1 MSAFRFPLPRTVLIL
16 LLIAVAAISAAGIL
30 GALRSRG
37 AEATAATVPKAIVL
51 EFVPEDLY
59 TARQETVTRTL
70 PITGTLSALT
80 SATVKAKVA
89 GELIEVTVREGQT
102 VKQGQLLARID
113 QTEVQARVAARSA
126 DAEAARA
133 QLRLAEKNR
142 ITQKALLD
150 KNFISQNAFDTTQSG
165 YDVAMARLRA
175 TEADLVLAKKTL
187 GDSTLLAPFSGVVS
201 ERYVQP
207 GERVPLDAKLISIV
221 DLSRLTLEASV
232 PASTIAQVRVGQP
245 VAFRV
250 DGFGERSFAGR
261 IERINP
267 ATGAGSRSIS
277 LYALIE
283 NADGLLRGGLFAQ
296 GELIVERLE
305 NALVI
310 PASAV
315 REEIGQTFV
324 YAIENDKLRRRPVRI
339 GLSDANRSVQVL
351 EGLAAGDRV
360 VRSNLGQLR
369 DSAQIQVRDRPPAA
383 SPRSA
388 GS

>member
-37 AEATAATVPKAIVL
+37 AEATAATIPKAIVL
-51 EFVPEDLY
+51 EFVSEDLY
-59 TARQETVTRTL
+59 TARQETITRTL
-70 PITGTLSALT
+70 PITGTLNALT

-102 VKQGQLLARID
+102 VKLGQLLARID

-133 QLRLAEKNR
+133 QLGLAEKNR
-142 ITQKALLD
+142 GTQKALLD

-165 YDVAMARLRA
+165 YDVAVARLRA
-175 TEADLVLAKKTL
+175 AEADLVLAKKTL
-187 GDSTLLAPFSGVVS
+187 GDSTLLAPFSGIVS

-207 GERVPLDAKLISIV
+207 GERVPLDARLISIV

-339 GLSDANRSVQVL
+339 GLSDANGSVQVL
-351 EGLAAGDRV
+351 EGLATGDRV

-369 DSAQIQVRDRPPAA
+369 DSARVLVRDRPPAA

>member
-16 LLIAVAAISAAGIL
+16 LLIAVAAISAAVIL

-142 ITQKALLD
+142 VTQKALLD

-165 YDVAMARLRA
+165 YDVAVARLRA

-187 GDSTLLAPFSGVVS
+187 GDSTLLAPFSGIVS

-339 GLSDANRSVQVL
+339 GLSDANGGVQVL

-369 DSAQIQVRDRPPAA
+369 DSAQVQVRDRPPAA

>member
-142 ITQKALLD
+142 VTQKALLD

-187 GDSTLLAPFSGVVS
+187 GDSTLLAPFSGIVS

-283 NADGLLRGGLFAQ
+283 NADGLLRAGLFAQ

-369 DSAQIQVRDRPPAA
+369 DSAQVQVRVRPPAA

>member
-142 ITQKALLD
+142 VTQKALLD

-165 YDVAMARLRA
+165 YDVAVARLRA

-187 GDSTLLAPFSGVVS
+187 GDSTLLAPFSGIVS

-283 NADGLLRGGLFAQ
+283 NADGLLRAGLFAQ

-310 PASAV
+310 PASSV

>member
-126 DAEAARA
+126 DAEGARA

-283 NADGLLRGGLFAQ
+283 NADGLLRAGLFAQ

-339 GLSDANRSVQVL
+339 GLSDANGGVQVL

>member
-89 GELIEVTVREGQT
+89 GELIAVTVREGQT

-142 ITQKALLD
+142 VTQKALLD

-165 YDVAMARLRA
+165 YDVAVARLRA

-187 GDSTLLAPFSGVVS
+187 GDSTLLAPFSGIVS

-283 NADGLLRGGLFAQ
+283 NADGLLRGGLFAL

-339 GLSDANRSVQVL
+339 GLSDANGGVQVL

-369 DSAQIQVRDRPPAA
+369 DSAQVQVRDRPPAA

>member
-1 MSAFRFPLPRTVLIL
+1 MSAFGFPARRTLLIL
-16 LLIAVAAISAAGIL
+16 LLVALATIAGAGIF

-37 AEATAATVPKAIVL
+37 AEATAPSAPKAGVL

-59 TARQETVTRTL
+59 AVRRETLTRAL

-89 GELIEVTVREGQT
+89 GELVEVTVREGQT
-102 VKQGQLLARID
+102 VQRGQLLARID
-113 QTEVQARVAARSA
+113 QTEVQARVAARAA

-142 ITQKALLD
+142 VTQKALLD

-165 YDVAMARLRA
+165 YDVAAARLRA
-175 TEADLVLAKKTL
+175 AEADLVSAQKTL
-187 GDSTLLAPFSGVVS
+187 GDAALLAPFSGIVS
-201 ERYVQP
+201 ERHAQP
-207 GERVPLDAKLISIV
+207 GERVPLDAKILSIV

-232 PASTIAQVRVGQP
+232 PASTIARVKVGQP

-267 ATGAGSRSIS
+267 ATAAGSRSIS
-277 LYALIE
+277 VYALIG

-296 GELIVERLE
+296 GELILERLE
-305 NALVI
+305 NTLVV

-315 REEIGQTFV
+315 HEEVGRSFV
-324 YAIENDKLRRRPVRI
+324 YAIENGQLRRRPVKI
-339 GLSDANRSVQVL
+339 GLADPSGTVQVL

-369 DSAQIQVRDRPPAA
+369 DAAVVQIRDHPAA
-383 SPRSA
+383 ATPRPA
-388 GS
+388 GN